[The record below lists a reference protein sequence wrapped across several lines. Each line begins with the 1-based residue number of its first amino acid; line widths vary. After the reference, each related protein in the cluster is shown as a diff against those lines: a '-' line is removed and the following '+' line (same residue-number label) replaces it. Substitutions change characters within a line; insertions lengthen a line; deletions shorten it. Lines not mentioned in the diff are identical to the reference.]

1 MNKNQLDQTWNEQVE
16 TLTAEQQQALLE
28 KYDIESNT
36 RTIKGIMHW
45 VIFIGLLAFSIFQ
58 LYTAI
63 EGQFTAYIQRSIHLG
78 FALTF
83 IFNLCSPALHLGPHI
98 ITISNLNSAGIAI
111 AVSSLYIFIIVVL
124 PFL

>member
-1 MNKNQLDQTWNEQVE
+1 MTKNETNRLAEQTE

-28 KYDIESNT
+28 KYDIESNV
-36 RTIKGIMHW
+36 RTIKGVMHW
-45 VIFIGLLAFSIFQ
+45 IIFVGLLAFSAFQ

-83 IFNLCSPALHLGPHI
+83 IFLLYPARKKG
-98 ITISNLNSAGIAI
+98 SKSRIARYDVVVVKRGGGHRVDED
-111 AVSSLYIFIIVVL
+111 AVFGCV
-124 PFL
+124 